1 MAQVQIDLVD
11 MSNQHV
17 EHEGKVSKYVLSVM
31 DVFIG
36 FHWPYPLQRKSSR
49 HVSTQL
55 LKIFS
60 EHESPERLLSGN
72 VGEFKKR
79 CKKDSV
85 FLYF

>member
-31 DVFIG
+31 DVFSG

-55 LKIFS
+55 LKIL
-60 EHESPERLLSGN
+60 RA
-72 VGEFKKR
+72 
-79 CKKDSV
+79 
-85 FLYF
+85 